1 MADTRPSEDELIARY
16 FAPIAGEG
24 ALGLKDDAAVLRP
37 RPGHDLVV
45 TVDAV
50 VAGVHFFADDPA
62 GSVARKAL
70 GVNLSDLAAK
80 GAAPVG
86 FVLTLTLPPDWSE
99 AWLAAFCKG
108 LGAAARA
115 SGCALLGGDTVRG
128 PGIAISLTAFGE
140 VPAGGMVA
148 PSSSSGITR
157 RPRRKAVS
165 SSIRTGSSGR
175 SNRRRP
181 SSSAS
186 SHCGPMI
193 TSKTRERAIA
203 SVMTCMKSTP
213 GLIQSMSRKTRVSP
227 NWATSRSCSQAA
239 SQLASCRR

>member
-1 MADTRPSEDELIARY
+1 MPSPARRGEGSSRQSARRSPPPGAPARRAERSAGAMADTRSSEDELIARY

-70 GVNLSDLAAK
+70 GVNLSDLAAQ

-99 AWLAAFCKG
+99 DWLAAFCEG
-108 LGAAARA
+108 LGAA
-115 SGCALLGGDTVRG
+115 
-128 PGIAISLTAFGE
+128 
-140 VPAGGMVA
+140 
-148 PSSSSGITR
+148 
-157 RPRRKAVS
+157 
-165 SSIRTGSSGR
+165 
-175 SNRRRP
+175 
-181 SSSAS
+181 
-186 SHCGPMI
+186 
-193 TSKTRERAIA
+193 
-203 SVMTCMKSTP
+203 
-213 GLIQSMSRKTRVSP
+213 
-227 NWATSRSCSQAA
+227 
-239 SQLASCRR
+239 